1 MITSLRSPRFRP
13 GTALVTGGSGYVGS
27 LIIAQLLAKSDYR
40 LVVPLRG
47 DQSLFLER
55 LDRELA
61 ALNGDRGEA
70 IAGRL
75 VLVPWQ
81 SGEDSDPLS
90 DWRVRLS
97 DYGIDEVIHCA
108 GCLDYFDDV
117 KLDAVNVQ
125 LTAQLLA
132 LAADLAVRRF
142 VFISTAY
149 SAGYCA
155 TPILESLCADPA
167 RDPTSYTRSKRTA
180 ERLVAASGLP
190 YLIVRPS
197 ILIGESVTGRYSGKR
212 YGLYQ
217 QWMGL
222 ERLMTDRY
230 HPEIHTVAPHQPLNL
245 LHQDAFQKAFLYALW
260 YLPDNAVFNLVSE
273 NDTSPSMRQLWDSW
287 IAEVRPQRVL
297 YYGKF
302 SDVNLKAIDIRQR
315 AYLTFAQTNLEIG
328 AHCWQFERS
337 WLTELAAA
345 GLKFAN
351 ATLESV
357 MDCQQRFVAGSEAL
371 NQYKARFACHFPPHT
386 EVVEMIH
393 NEQAHVGT

>member
-1 MITSLRSPRFRP
+1 MIVPLRSSRFRP
-13 GTALVTGGSGYVGS
+13 GTALVTGGSGYVGA
-27 LIIAQLLAKSDYR
+27 LVIAQLLAKSDYR

-47 DQSLFLER
+47 EQSLFLDR

-61 ALNGDRGEA
+61 ALDCHRDAA
-70 IAGRL
+70 IAERL
-75 VLVPWQ
+75 TLIPWQ
-81 SGEDSDPLS
+81 AGAESDPRGG
-90 DWRVRLS
+90 WRVRLG
-97 DYGIDEVIHCA
+97 DCGIDEIIHCA

-132 LAADLAVRRF
+132 LARELAVRRF

-155 TPILESLCADPA
+155 TPIPESLCSDPA
-167 RDPTSYTRSKRTA
+167 RDPTSYTRSKRAA
-180 ERLVAASGLP
+180 EHLVAASGLS

-197 ILIGESVTGRYSGKR
+197 ILIGESATGRYSGKR

-230 HPEIHTVAPHQPLNL
+230 HHEIHTVAPHQPLNL
-245 LHQDAFQKAFLYALW
+245 LHQDAFQNALLYALW

-328 AHCWQFERS
+328 AHRWQFERT
-337 WLTELAAA
+337 WLGELAAA
-345 GLKFAN
+345 GLDFAN
-351 ATLESV
+351 ATLETV
-357 MDCQQRFVAGSEAL
+357 MACQQRFVAASEAL
-371 NQYKARFACHFPPHT
+371 TQYKARFACHFPPHT
-386 EVVEMIH
+386 EVVEMID